1 MVVMRDHGSY
11 LARVKRCWRV
21 RTKLEIREKVARKFV
36 HIFKI
41 ILFLKLKIFVKRC
54 WRVRT
59 KLEIREK
66 VARKFVHIFKIILF
80 LKLKIFKRKWF

>member
-41 ILFLKLKIFVKRC
+41 F
-54 WRVRT
+54 
-59 KLEIREK
+59 
-66 VARKFVHIFKIILF
+66 LF

>member
-1 MVVMRDHGSY
+1 MEAMSDHGSY
-11 LARVKRCWRV
+11 QAR
-21 RTKLEIREKVARKFV
+21 
-36 HIFKI
+36 
-41 ILFLKLKIFVKRC
+41 VKRC